1 MDLSH
6 VKISTFRNTF
16 DNKPDNHN
24 VSITKVFELIKS
36 ETMRQRIADVYHGT
50 LDKRLLPAFTPSCA
64 FDAGETRKDS
74 AISNYSQIICLDFD
88 DLPNVREFKALVIKN
103 RYVMAAFISPSYKG
117 LKVFCKVDCFAD
129 NHLLCWSQ
137 LAEYFETLFHHPV
150 DAKCKNITRLCYY
163 SYDPYLYLNTDSVL
177 FPFQKLEGI
186 TVPAC
191 PQVDRV
197 LARPN
202 SAEWLIELTKNK
214 AGEYCS
220 GNRNEFIFR
229 LACNCNRYGLS
240 SDDADSVCWN
250 VFKRDNK
257 DFSQKEYD
265 ACIKSAYKNTA
276 EHGKF
281 KLL

>member
-1 MDLSH
+1 
-6 VKISTFRNTF
+6 
-16 DNKPDNHN
+16 
-24 VSITKVFELIKS
+24 
-36 ETMRQRIADVYHGT
+36 
-50 LDKRLLPAFTPSCA
+50 
-64 FDAGETRKDS
+64 
-74 AISNYSQIICLDFD
+74 
-88 DLPNVREFKALVIKN
+88 
-103 RYVMAAFISPSYKG
+103 MAN
-117 LKVFCKVDCFAD
+117 

-137 LAEYFETLFHHPV
+137 LAEYFETMYKHPV
-150 DAKCKNITRLCYY
+150 DGKCKNITRLCYY
-163 SYDPYLYLNTDSVL
+163 SYDPNLYLNTDSVL

-186 TVPAC
+186 QVPLF

-214 AGEYCS
+214 AGDYAS

-240 SDDADSVCWN
+240 ADDADSVCWN

-265 ACIKSAYKNTA
+265 SCIKSAYKNTA